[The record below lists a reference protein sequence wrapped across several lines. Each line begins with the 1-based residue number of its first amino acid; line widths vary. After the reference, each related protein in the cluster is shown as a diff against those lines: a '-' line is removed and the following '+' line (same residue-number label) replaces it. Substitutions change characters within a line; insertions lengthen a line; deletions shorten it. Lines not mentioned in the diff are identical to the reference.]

1 MFWPISPPTR
11 ARSFAKMKITTAAYA
26 KTSRLTNTFA
36 AVMLWSLSI
45 HSVPAAPWVNT
56 GALNLGRHSHTATLL
71 PNGKVLVT
79 GGVGRTT
86 GITDSVELYDPA
98 TGSNQPT
105 GSLAISRRDHTA
117 TLLLNGKVLV
127 AGGLNGAL
135 SLDIAEL
142 YDPATGTWS
151 AWALRISR
159 NPKSRPPT
167 RHSIWAAAS
176 PLPAQPA

>member
-1 MFWPISPPTR
+1 
-11 ARSFAKMKITTAAYA
+11 MKRNRICVLALA
-26 KTSRLTNTFA
+26 LF
-36 AVMLWSLSI
+36 SL
-45 HSVPAAPWVNT
+45 HSAHAAPWVNT
-56 GALNLGRHSHTATLL
+56 AALNLGRHSHTATLL

-86 GITDSVELYDPA
+86 GLTDSVELYDPA

-117 TLLLNGKVLV
+117 TLLPNGKVLV
-127 AGGLNGAL
+127 AGGLNGSL

-151 AWALRISR
+151 LTGTMISPR
-159 NPKSRPPT
+159 RFHT
-167 RHSIWAAAS
+167 AT
-176 PLPAQPA
+176 LLQ